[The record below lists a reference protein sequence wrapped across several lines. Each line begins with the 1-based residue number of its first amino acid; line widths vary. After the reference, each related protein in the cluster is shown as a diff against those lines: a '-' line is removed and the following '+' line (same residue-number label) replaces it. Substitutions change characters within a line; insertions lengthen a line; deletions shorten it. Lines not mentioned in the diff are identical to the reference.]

1 MKLSAVV
8 STLGREDEFVQLF
21 GSLDKQ
27 TFRDFE
33 VIIIDQNQDD
43 RLAFLDRTDYSFP
56 LKRIRTPDARGLS
69 VGRNHG
75 LLHSQGEVVVFPD
88 DDCWYPADL
97 FERAVRQ
104 IEQSGADGVTGRAAD
119 EAGQSINGRFETSA
133 QTVTRKNV
141 WTTQIEWMAFF
152 KRDLLSALGGY
163 DPVIGVGAA
172 SPWQA
177 CEGQELVLR
186 ALSRGA
192 KITFDPALFG
202 HHASLYSEKP
212 SKQLIEKSRK
222 YARGHGRVLKMH
234 GYSTLDIGFWVSR
247 PSLKAAY
254 HLARLRFKLSEQALN
269 TAIGRFEGYFDSASV
284 ELHT

>member
-8 STLGREDEFVQLF
+8 STLGRKNEFTQLF
-21 GSLDKQ
+21 GSLNKQ

-33 VIIIDQNQDD
+33 VIIIDQNEDD
-43 RLAFLDRTDYSFP
+43 RLSFLDGTKFSFP
-56 LKRIRTPDARGLS
+56 LKRVRTPIARGLS
-69 VGRNHG
+69 IGRNQG
-75 LLHSQGEVVVFPD
+75 LLHCQGDIVVFPD

-97 FERAVRQ
+97 FERAVERV
-104 IEQSGADGVTGRAAD
+104 ESSGADGVTGRAAD
-119 EAGQSINGRFETSA
+119 ETGRSINGRFETSA
-133 QTVTRKNV
+133 QTITRKNV

-152 KRDLLSALGGY
+152 RRDLLLKIGGY
-163 DPVIGVGAA
+163 DPSIGVGAA

-186 ALSRGA
+186 ALAQGA
-192 KITFDPALFG
+192 NITFDPTLFG
-202 HHASLYSEKP
+202 HHESLYSAKP

-234 GYSTLDIGFWVSR
+234 DYSALDMAFWVSR

-254 HLARLRFKLSEQALN
+254 NLAMFRFKLSEQALS
-269 TAIGRFEGYFDSASV
+269 TALGRFEGYFDPAPV
-284 ELHT
+284 KLHS